1 MLSRPP
7 NPNPSPDPSPI
18 PNPNPSSSPNPIP
31 HYQVLLHCSDLAV
44 LYRAVEALRLLML
57 PLAYCGALVPY
68 LPQGLHPDVHTLLT
82 DSVEPFIV
90 GVHTSHFSGLQAS
103 LNPSI
108 LVVDL
113 DLGALATGSGVGS
126 GSSGS
131 GHGHGNGHGAAKPSH
146 DVHSHDISAWLRLPL
161 LVETQ
166 RQMLQAVGAGGLQP
180 HKLVASWRLLF
191 RQLAHLEHSPLR
203 SSAIAAEVLAWER
216 VRAMHMLAEAVCVP
230 GSPIWEGGAPDTS
243 GVRLLL
249 AEQIDA
255 AFAPASSGLGRLV
268 ASLFASRAWREWFC
282 AGAASTASAEEEAWR
297 TPLLAAR
304 VARAAAPSSVEAA
317 PPGPSWPSWLGSAA
331 APSSAAAE
339 TWRPTLNAAAA
350 AAVFHKQYE
359 TSAAMQAQLVA
370 QLELHAPPPA
380 SPWPEHRRHVCS
392 LSAPVDSTMRPEATP
407 SGSSLPVLCS
417 PGHLGLGS
425 TGTAA
430 GGGHLGVARPPSGHR
445 RSVSDLGPRA
455 LDLATKVL
463 GGVVDDGAPPLGGGP
478 LGDRSPPSRARGLSA
493 AAGLRD
499 EAAPRWREVPW
510 AATERALARYL
521 RAGEPPPLLLLLA
534 HPLASHYLASYLARR
549 AARRR
554 GADGAAAIA
563 AQLCLRL
570 WSALQP
576 LPLRAVL
583 QPHGAA
589 KGEAAAAVAAAQLLH
604 QLQRAKSKTRE
615 EAEEAAK
622 ETAPAAAAAA
632 AATSAAAAVA
642 AAAAPAAAAPA
653 AAGPAPAAPAPAAVR
668 LSSRGSHAEDGG
680 GPSED
685 GAEEDDGGGGGV
697 GAAAAVAAA
706 AAVVAGSWAEAWS
719 PQAVEA
725 LELLAASRSPAAH
738 AAEELFAT
746 ARRHAADGD
755 AAASPAT
762 TPPRHRGTPS
772 DVLRELEPSLAV
784 ARREAQEACAAA
796 LRGATAL
803 FAASRECR
811 LLKSSGGAAKS
822 VGVLSGCTVRQSHSL
837 AEGVA
842 SVGSS
847 PEAAA
852 ARPKCRWLTAAP
864 LTPPPAHPTPTDRTR
879 SPTTLLA
886 QGFPLGPS
894 GDALATCMPKRGC
907 GDALVPA
914 LKSRLPCLRLLRRCC
929 RSPRTILASPR
940 CTHGCTSAHSA
951 AS

>member
-1 MLSRPP
+1 M
-7 NPNPSPDPSPI
+7 
-18 PNPNPSSSPNPIP
+18 
-31 HYQVLLHCSDLAV
+31 LLHCSDLAV

-90 GVHTSHFSGLQAS
+90 GMHTSHFSGLQAS

-126 GSSGS
+126 GS
-131 GHGHGNGHGAAKPSH
+131 GHGPGNGNGNGAPEPSH

-230 GSPIWEGGAPDTS
+230 GSPIWESGAPDAS

-297 TPLLAAR
+297 TPLPAAR
-304 VARAAAPSSVEAA
+304 AGAAPSSVEAA
-317 PPGPSWPSWLGSAA
+317 PLGSAWPSWPGSAA

-380 SPWPEHRRHVCS
+380 SPWPEHQRHACS
-392 LSAPVDSTMRPEATP
+392 LSASIDSAMRPEATP
-407 SGSSLPVLCS
+407 GGSSLPALCS
-417 PGHLGLGS
+417 SGHLGLGS

-430 GGGHLGVARPPSGHR
+430 GGGHLGAARPPSGGHR

-463 GGVVDDGAPPLGGGP
+463 GGGVGGGEGGS
-478 LGDRSPPSRARGLSA
+478 LGNRSPPSRARGLSA
-493 AAGLRD
+493 AARLRD
-499 EAAPRWREVPW
+499 EAAPRWGEAPW
-510 AATERALARYL
+510 AATERALARHL
-521 RAGEPPPLLLLLA
+521 RAGESPPLLLLLA

-554 GADGAAAIA
+554 GADRAATIA

-570 WSALQP
+570 WSALEP
-576 LPLRAVL
+576 LPRRAVL
-583 QPHGAA
+583 QAHGAA
-589 KGEAAAAVAAAQLLH
+589 EGEAAAAVAATQLLR
-604 QLQRAKSKTRE
+604 QLQRAKSGPRE
-615 EAEEAAK
+615 EAEEAA
-622 ETAPAAAAAA
+622 EE
-632 AATSAAAAVA
+632 
-642 AAAAPAAAAPA
+642 AAPAAAAPA
-653 AAGPAPAAPAPAAVR
+653 VATVQR
-668 LSSRGSHAEDGG
+668 SSRGSHAEGG
-680 GPSED
+680 SGPSED
-685 GAEEDDGGGGGV
+685 EAEEEDGGGGG
-697 GAAAAVAAA
+697 AAA
-706 AAVVAGSWAEAWS
+706 AAADAAGLWAEAWS

-738 AAEELFAT
+738 AAEELLT
-746 ARRHAADGD
+746 MARRRAADGD

-762 TPPRHRGTPS
+762 TPPRHRRTLS

-796 LRGATAL
+796 LRGAAAL
-803 FAASRECR
+803 FVASREYR
-811 LLKSSGGAAKS
+811 LLKRSGGAAKS
-822 VGVLSGCTVRQSHSL
+822 VGVLSGGTVRQSHSL

-852 ARPKCRWLTAAP
+852 ARPKCPRLTAAP
-864 LTPPPAHPTPTDRTR
+864 RPPPPPHPPTDRTR
-879 SPTTLLA
+879 SPPTLLA
-886 QGFPLGPS
+886 QGFPLGPR
-894 GDALATCMPKRGC
+894 GDALATCMLERGC
-907 GDALVPA
+907 GGAPVPA
-914 LKSRLPCLRLLRRCC
+914 PKSRLPHLRLLRRCC
-929 RSPRTILASPR
+929 RSPPTILASPR
-940 CTHGCTSAHSA
+940 CTRGCISARSA

>member
-1 MLSRPP
+1 
-7 NPNPSPDPSPI
+7 
-18 PNPNPSSSPNPIP
+18 
-31 HYQVLLHCSDLAV
+31 VLLHCSDLAV

-90 GVHTSHFSGLQAS
+90 GMHTSHFSGLQAS
-103 LNPSI
+103 LNPHI

-131 GHGHGNGHGAAKPSH
+131 GHGHGNGNGAADPSH
-146 DVHSHDISAWLRLPL
+146 GVHSHDISGWLRLPL

-203 SSAIAAEVLAWER
+203 SSAIAAELLAWER

-230 GSPIWEGGAPDTS
+230 GSPIWEGGAPDAS

-268 ASLFASRAWREWFC
+268 ASLFASRAWREWYC
-282 AGAASTASAEEEAWR
+282 AGAASAASAEEEAWR
-297 TPLLAAR
+297 TPLPA
-304 VARAAAPSSVEAA
+304 ARAAAPSSAEAA
-317 PPGPSWPSWLGSAA
+317 PPGTSWPSWPGSAA

-350 AAVFHKQYE
+350 AAVFHRQYE

-380 SPWPEHRRHVCS
+380 SPWPEHRRHACS
-392 LSAPVDSTMRPEATP
+392 LSASIDSAMRPEATP
-407 SGSSLPVLCS
+407 GGSSLPALCS
-417 PGHLGLGS
+417 P
-425 TGTAA
+425 GTAA
-430 GGGHLGVARPPSGHR
+430 GGGHLGAARPPSGGHR
-445 RSVSDLGPRA
+445 RSLSDLGPRA

-463 GGVVDDGAPPLGGGP
+463 GGGAAGGAHPLGGGS
-478 LGDRSPPSRARGLSA
+478 LGNRSPPSRARGLSA
-493 AAGLRD
+493 AARLRD
-499 EAAPRWREVPW
+499 EAAPRWDEVPW
-510 AATERALARYL
+510 AATERALARHL

-570 WSALQP
+570 WSALEP
-576 LPLRAVL
+576 LPQRAVL

-589 KGEAAAAVAAAQLLH
+589 EGEAAAAAAAAQLL
-604 QLQRAKSKTRE
+604 QRLQRAKSGPRE
-615 EAEEAAK
+615 EAEEAAE
-622 ETAPAAAAAA
+622 ETA
-632 AATSAAAAVA
+632 
-642 AAAAPAAAAPA
+642 
-653 AAGPAPAAPAPAAVR
+653 PAPAAPAVAAVQR
-668 LSSRGSHAEDGG
+668 SSRDSHAEGG
-680 GPSED
+680 SGPSED
-685 GAEEDDGGGGGV
+685 ETEEEDGGGGG
-697 GAAAAVAAA
+697 AAVAAA
-706 AAVVAGSWAEAWS
+706 AAVAAGSWAEAWS

-738 AAEELFAT
+738 AAEELLGM
-746 ARRHAADGD
+746 ARRRAADGD
-755 AAASPAT
+755 AAASAAT
-762 TPPRHRGTPS
+762 TPPRHRRTPS

-803 FAASRECR
+803 FAASREYR
-811 LLKSSGGAAKS
+811 LLKRSGGAAKS
-822 VGVLSGCTVRQSHSL
+822 VGVLSGGTMRQSHSL
-837 AEGVA
+837 AEGVT

-847 PEAAA
+847 PQAAA
-852 ARPKCRWLTAAP
+852 ARPKCPRLTAAP
-864 LTPPPAHPTPTDRTR
+864 PAPRPNPTDRTK
-879 SPTTLLA
+879 SPRTLLA
-886 QGFPLGPS
+886 RGSPLWAREETPWLPACRGEPAAVLWYLPLSRLSPASDCS
-894 GDALATCMPKRGC
+894 GDAA
-907 GDALVPA
+907 ALHLRSWRRPA
-914 LKSRLPCLRLLRRCC
+914 ARAAARRPTLLRR
-929 RSPRTILASPR
+929 RART
-940 CTHGCTSAHSA
+940 A
-951 AS
+951 AGRTPPPPPPPP